1 MVNVDD
7 LIKSYVVVGFKKI
20 YFDCSM
26 SCQDDLILLTDD
38 IVVECVVCLVKV
50 VEEICLEYF
59 GEVDLEYV
67 IGIEVLVSGG
77 VYEILSELVVIMLDV
92 VCVMLEV
99 YCYVFEK

>member
-26 SCQDDLILLTDD
+26 FCQDDLIFLIDD

-50 VEEICLEYF
+50 VEEICFEYF